1 MWPRG
6 WARKVVPVLAVVA
19 VEGFASALPT
29 AAAPASAPIEQLDA
43 GLIRVMKAGRT
54 APFRQRYDVL
64 VPLVTGAID
73 LDFILQSA
81 IGASWPSLPP
91 DQQAT
96 LKTAFQRYSVATYV
110 ANFDSFAGERFDLQ
124 PSGDGAVVTVRIVPG
139 SGGGETHV
147 LRYAMRQTAS
157 GWKAGDVM
165 ADGTISQVVAQQSE
179 IRSLFTRGGYAGL
192 LARLQQKTAELSGGA
207 VQ

>member
-1 MWPRG
+1 MSPQG
-6 WARKVVPVLAVVA
+6 WARRAAPVLLGAA
-19 VEGFASALPT
+19 AGAFGLPLST
-29 AAAPASAPIEQLDA
+29 AAAPATAPIEQLDA
-43 GLIRVMKAGRT
+43 GLIRVMRAGKA
-54 APFRQRYDVL
+54 APFQQRYDVL
-64 VPLVTGAID
+64 APLVTGAID

-81 IGASWPSLPP
+81 VGAAWASLPP
-91 DQQAT
+91 DQQGT
-96 LKTAFQRYSVATYV
+96 LRAAFQRYSIAAYV

-124 PSGDGAVVTVRIVPG
+124 PGGDGAVVTVRIVPG
-139 SGGGETHV
+139 SGGGDTHV

-207 VQ
+207 LR